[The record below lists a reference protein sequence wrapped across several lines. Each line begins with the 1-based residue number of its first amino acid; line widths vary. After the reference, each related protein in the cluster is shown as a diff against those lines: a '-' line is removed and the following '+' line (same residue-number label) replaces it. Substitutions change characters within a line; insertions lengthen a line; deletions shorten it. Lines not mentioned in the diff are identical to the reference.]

1 MSEAALVVT
10 GFPGLRAR
18 AITTALLASDR
29 DARVTLVVH
38 PKRRADA
45 EAALARLV
53 AHERVTLLFGDPAA
67 IDLGLPGAVYRSL
80 AAEVRMIHH
89 AYQVVDLGASE
100 DVARDAN
107 VGGAR
112 EMIEL
117 AKASKKLERLVHY
130 SSVFVSGD
138 RTGLVLEGELAE
150 GQGFRSPVEESLA
163 LAEQMLS
170 RHASLPLTIVRAPHV
185 VGDSLSGE
193 SDRWD
198 GVYALLSFLAS
209 VPRGSLLP
217 LPPRSESSLYVVPVD
232 FVAKAARVVATHP
245 RALGKTLH
253 LVDPAATSLRRFIE
267 LSARR
272 FGHEVESA
280 ASPAAFGRAF
290 VKNPGVG
297 LLARRLKVVS
307 EFLGTQATYDQAVA
321 RDLLADSSVECPP
334 LEAYLEVLLDH
345 VERRLTEPMP
355 ESRDGAEA
363 FRVAG

>member
-1 MSEAALVVT
+1 MTDAAILVT

-18 AITTALLASDR
+18 AITTALLAGDR
-29 DARVTLVVH
+29 DARVRLVVH

-67 IDLGLPGAVYRSL
+67 IDLGLPGATYRSL
-80 AAEVRMIHH
+80 ASEVRTIHH
-89 AYQVVDLGASE
+89 AYQVIDLSAPG

-117 AKASKKLERLVHY
+117 AKVAKNLERLVHY

-138 RTGLVLEGELAE
+138 RAGLVLEGELAA

-170 RHASLPLTIVRAPHV
+170 RHASLPLTVVRAPHV
-185 VGDSLSGE
+185 VGDSLRGE

-198 GVYALLSFLAS
+198 GVYALLSFLAGA
-209 VPRGSLLP
+209 PRGSVLP
-217 LPPRSESSLYVVPVD
+217 LPPRSESPLHVVPVD
-232 FVAKAARVVATHP
+232 FVAKAARVVAAHP
-245 RALGKTLH
+245 RALRKTLH

-267 LSARR
+267 LASKR

-280 ASPAAFGRAF
+280 TSPAAFGRAL

-297 LLARRLKVVS
+297 LLARRLRVVS
-307 EFLGTQATYDQAVA
+307 ELLGTQATYDQAVA
-321 RDLLADSSVECPP
+321 RDLLAESSVECPP
-334 LEAYLEVLLDH
+334 LEAYLDVLLEH
-345 VERRLTEPMP
+345 VERRLAEPSP
-355 ESRDGAEA
+355 ESREGAEA
-363 FRVAG
+363 FLVAG